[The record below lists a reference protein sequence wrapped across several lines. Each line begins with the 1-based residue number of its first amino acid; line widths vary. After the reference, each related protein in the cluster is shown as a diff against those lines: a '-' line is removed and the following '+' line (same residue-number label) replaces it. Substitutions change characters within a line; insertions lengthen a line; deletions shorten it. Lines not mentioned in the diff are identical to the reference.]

1 MLKGGIGIDVSKKI
15 QKLADKFKVLS
26 NPIRISILLCLLN
39 GQSNVTKIQDCLSIP
54 QSTVSKHLGILKNA
68 GVIEGERNG
77 LEVIYS
83 IVDDGVKNMI
93 LSLIEE

>member
-1 MLKGGIGIDVSKKI
+1 MNKKI

-26 NPIRISILLCLLN
+26 NPIRVSILLCLLN
-39 GQSNVTKIQDCLSIP
+39 GQSNVTKIQECLNIP

-68 GVIEGERNG
+68 GLIEGERSG

-93 LSLIEE
+93 LSLMAE

>member
-1 MLKGGIGIDVSKKI
+1 MSKKI

>member
-1 MLKGGIGIDVSKKI
+1 VSKKI

-26 NPIRISILLCLLN
+26 NPIRVSILLCLLN
-39 GQSNVTKIQDCLSIP
+39 GQSNVTKIQDCLNIP

-93 LSLIEE
+93 LSLMEE

>member
-1 MLKGGIGIDVSKKI
+1 MSKKI

-26 NPIRISILLCLLN
+26 NPIRVSILLCLLN
-39 GQSNVTKIQDCLSIP
+39 GQSNVTKIQDCLNIP

-93 LSLIEE
+93 LSLMEE

>member
-1 MLKGGIGIDVSKKI
+1 MSKKI

-26 NPIRISILLCLLN
+26 NPNRVSILLCLLN
-39 GQSNVTKIQDCLSIP
+39 GQSNVTKIQDCLNIP

-93 LSLIEE
+93 LSLMEE